1 MTSVLLCNHV
11 SLVLIVKSSFLSEQK
26 VAEFYCDVPGSLKRV
41 SEIRDQMSVGLFV
54 EVSQKK
60 DFRKTELVK
69 EEEQMFQVYH
79 RQLLSNL
86 NTKTSQHDLVYPPTT
101 TFPTTPVT
109 NPATTPT
116 FNPVTAPITVPPDNT
131 APGIVTVPGMNPIT
145 VTPMPPST
153 PVPQPNTDPVNSP
166 LPITNPVTT
175 PSTNPGTQPVTN
187 PVTTYPAP
195 STGVPVTTPVT
206 NPVTP
211 PATGNAPAL
220 PGQSWCVAKSGAPQ
234 TALQSA
240 LDYACGTGVADC
252 SLIQQSG
259 SCYNP
264 NTLQN
269 HASYAFNSYYQKKP
283 AATSCD
289 FGGAATITN
298 TNPSAGSC
306 IYPSSSSSPSSIP
319 TPVSPT
325 PVSPVPESPM
335 PESPM
340 PETPTPSTAANGG
353 GAIPGSGSPPAV
365 SNVNNP
371 PPSTPIGFGD
381 IPPSAFGE
389 SPPPSMNST
398 ASMSIR
404 VRPFIGCIILVTS
417 IVTGKLLL
425 NI

>member
-1 MTSVLLCNHV
+1 MMAKNTSICLFIYLMSLL
-11 SLVLIVKSSFLSEQK
+11 LASSS
-26 VAEFYCDVPGSLKRV
+26 GSLERATK
-41 SEIRDQMSVGLFV
+41 IRGQRIAGLFV
-54 EVSQKK
+54 EVSLKK
-60 DFRKTELVK
+60 DSNKK
-69 EEEQMFQVYH
+69 EFVREEGQIVHRYQ

-86 NTKTSQHDLVYPPTT
+86 NTKSSQQHDLVYPPTT

-109 NPATTPT
+109 NPVTTPT
-116 FNPVTAPITVPPDNT
+116 FNPVTAPVTVPPDNA
-131 APGIVTVPGMNPIT
+131 APGIVTVPGMNPVT

-153 PVPQPNTDPVNSP
+153 PVPQPNTDPINSP
-166 LPITNPVTT
+166 LPVTNPVTT

-195 STGVPVTTPVT
+195 TTGVPVTTPVT
-206 NPVTP
+206 TPVIP
-211 PATGNAPAL
+211 PATGNGPAL

-234 TALQSA
+234 TTLQSA

-252 SLIQQSG
+252 SVIQQSG

-283 AATSCD
+283 AQTSCD
-289 FGGAATITN
+289 FGGAATLTN

-306 IYPSSSSSPSSIP
+306 IYPSSSSSTSSLP
-319 TPVSPT
+319 PPVSPT
-325 PVSPVPESPM
+325 PVSPVPESPIPQTPM
-335 PESPM
+335 PETPP

-353 GAIPGSGSPPAV
+353 GAIPGSGSPPAAPTT
-365 SNVNNP
+365 SIP
-371 PPSTPIGFGD
+371 QPSAPIGFGD

-398 ASMSIR
+398 TAMSTR
-404 VRPFIGCIILVTS
+404 VQPFIGCVILVTS
-417 IVTGKLLL
+417 IITGKFVL